1 MYSFKFF
8 KCKCVYIYYTTIHF
22 LWTLCFSNSH
32 RILFKKLNT
41 VFHNFADLSDSSK
54 VNLVLYGSTNLTSNQ
69 NSSLVINACID
80 YILKSEFLK
89 GDLF

>member
-1 MYSFKFF
+1 M
-8 KCKCVYIYYTTIHF
+8 CIYLLYNHP
-22 LWTLCFSNSH
+22 LSLDCLCFSNSH

-54 VNLVLYGSTNLTSNQ
+54 VNLILYGSTNLTFNQ